1 MTTCNANA
9 AQEGLSS
16 SLSETP
22 GCHESESAA
31 HPDHHLQLNRLRRV
45 EGQLRGIQK
54 MVEERRYCMDIIA
67 QIRAASGALR
77 QVELGILKDHL
88 NHCVRDALGSSHP
101 EAAETKIQEIIQLL
115 DKAS

>member
-9 AQEGLSS
+9 APDTLSPS
-16 SLSETP
+16 GNDVP
-22 GCHESESAA
+22 GCHDLDASA
-31 HPDHHLQLNRLRRV
+31 HPDHHPQLNRLRRV

-77 QVELGILKDHL
+77 QVELGILQDIGWTI
-88 NHCVRDALGSSHP
+88 VPEPGTAL
-101 EAAETKIQEIIQLL
+101 LL
-115 DKAS
+115 GFGLIGLARRRV

>member
-1 MTTCNANA
+1 M
-9 AQEGLSS
+9 
-16 SLSETP
+16 P
-22 GCHESESAA
+22 GCHDLDASA
-31 HPDHHLQLNRLRRV
+31 HPDHHPQLNRLRRV

-77 QVELGILKDHL
+77 QVELGILQAHL
-88 NHCVRDALGSSHP
+88 NHCVRDALGSSQP
-101 EAAETKIQEIIQLL
+101 EVAEAKIQEIIQLL